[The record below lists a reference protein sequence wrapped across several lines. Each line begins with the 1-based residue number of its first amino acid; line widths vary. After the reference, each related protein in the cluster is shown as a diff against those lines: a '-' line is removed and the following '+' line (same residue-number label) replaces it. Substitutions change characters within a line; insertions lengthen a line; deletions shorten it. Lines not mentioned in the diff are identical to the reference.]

1 MIIIHF
7 SGASIISTSEDA
19 ISLSEK
25 SSFGEYKSGK
35 VQYSG
40 VEALYLLEKGKVE
53 VHSNKKK
60 LSSNE
65 LIKKLETQDK
75 KIETKLAVY
84 TDMRDKGYIL
94 KTALKFG
101 AEFRV
106 YERGSKPGQ
115 SHARWVLYTA
125 REHDLMSWHD
135 FAAKNRVAHSVKKAL
150 LLAIVDDEGD
160 VSYYNC
166 NWIKV

>member
-1 MIIIHF
+1 MIIAHL
-7 SGASIISTSEDA
+7 SGSSIISTSEEA
-19 ISLSEK
+19 ISLAEK
-25 SSFGEYKSGK
+25 SSFGEFKSGK
-35 VQYSG
+35 VEYSG
-40 VEALYLLEKGKVE
+40 VEAIYLLEKGKAE

-60 LSSNE
+60 LSPSE
-65 LIKKLETQDK
+65 LIKLIKKKDK
-75 KIETKLAVY
+75 KIETKYPVY
-84 TDMRDKGYIL
+84 QDMRDKGYIL

-106 YERGSKPGQ
+106 YEKGSKPGQ

-125 REHDLMSWHD
+125 REHDNLGWHD

>member
-7 SGASIISTSEDA
+7 SGTSIISTSEDA
-19 ISLSEK
+19 ISLADK
-25 SSFGEYKSGK
+25 SSFGELKAGK

-40 VEALYLLEKGKVE
+40 VEALYLLEKGKAE

-65 LIKKLETQDK
+65 LIKKLKTQDK

-125 REHDLMSWHD
+125 REHDSMGWHD

>member
-1 MIIIHF
+1 MIISHI
-7 SGASIISTSEDA
+7 SGSNIISTSEEA
-19 ISLSEK
+19 ISLAEK
-25 SSFGEYKSGK
+25 SSFGEFRAGK
-35 VQYSG
+35 VEYSG
-40 VEALYLLEKGKVE
+40 VEAIYLLEKRKAE
-53 VHSNKKK
+53 VYNNKKSLK
-60 LSSNE
+60 IQE
-65 LIKKLETQDK
+65 LIKKIKKQDK
-75 KIETKLAVY
+75 KIETKLVVY
-84 TDMRDKGYIL
+84 RDMRDKGYIL

-125 REHDLMSWHD
+125 KEHDSMNWHE

-166 NWIKV
+166 SWIKA